1 MKIGILTFYRVA
13 NFGANLQALST
24 YKYLINNGHTPIMIN
39 YYDKVWYA
47 NFDKNTQSDLQAQ
60 EHLRFV
66 TDYLPNQTDLCFNV
80 EDINAE
86 IKRHNIEAVIVGSD
100 AVVQHHPL
108 ITRLSRGRRKPIY
121 IASVS
126 SDRYFPNPLWGVG
139 LTPEIKMALMSGS
152 SQNSKYNLFTP
163 GTKKS
168 MRHALERFGYLSVRD
183 NWTLKMFQDGL
194 KVPEVHLTPDPV
206 FAFNYNVGDMV
217 PSKTTLQTKFNL
229 PDKYV
234 LVSLRGQSI
243 SYTELEALSKEF
255 RKHNYECV
263 ALPMPEGVTFKHPF
277 KYEIPVPLS
286 PIDWYALIKNA
297 DGYVGSNMHPIVV
310 SLHNSVPCYSVDNW
324 GTRNWRGKAT
334 DNGSSKVEDIMKICG
349 VGTNR
354 VAINLVDCHID
365 AERVV
370 DAIIS
375 FPVDRVR
382 KEASILYDNYKT
394 MMQQILESFTM

>member
-24 YKYLINNGHTPIMIN
+24 YRYLTNHCHTPIMIN
-39 YYDKVWYA
+39 YYDKDWYA
-47 NFDKNTQSDLQAQ
+47 FFDKKVQSDLQSQ

-66 TDYLPNQTDLCFNV
+66 TEYLPNQTNLCFNV

-86 IKRHNIEAVIVGSD
+86 INRHNIEAIIVGSD

-121 IASVS
+121 IAPVS

-139 LTPEIKMALMSGS
+139 ISQEIKMALMSGS
-152 SQNSKYNLFTP
+152 SQNSKYKLFTP

-168 MRHALERFGYLSVRD
+168 MRDAMKRFSYLGVRD
-183 NWTLKMFQDGL
+183 NWTLKMFKEGL
-194 KVPEVHLTPDPV
+194 KVPDVHLTPDPV
-206 FAFNYNVGDMV
+206 FALNYNAGDIV
-217 PSKTTLQTKFNL
+217 PDKTTIKTKFNL

-243 SYTELEALSKEF
+243 SYSELESLSKEF
-255 RKHNYECV
+255 RKHSYECV

-277 KYEIPVPLS
+277 KLEIPVPLS

-310 SLHNSVPCYSVDNW
+310 SLHNAVPCYSIDNW
-324 GTRNWRGKAT
+324 GTRDWRGKAT
-334 DNGSSKVEDIMKICG
+334 NNGSSKVEDIMKICG